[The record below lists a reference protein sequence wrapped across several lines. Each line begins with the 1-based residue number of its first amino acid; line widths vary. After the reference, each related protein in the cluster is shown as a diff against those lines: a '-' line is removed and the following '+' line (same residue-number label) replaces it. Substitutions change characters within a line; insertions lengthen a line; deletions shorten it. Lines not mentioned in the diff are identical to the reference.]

1 MTCKS
6 PRKER
11 PRSPCRQPFP
21 PLLWRLVT
29 PSSALGTAGL
39 SGDKLQVPHAP
50 QVQSP
55 SVGPL
60 PTSLGSTST
69 HAWPILPAA
78 SDTVPVTMKSLRF
91 VLIFDRALA
100 HSLETCRGDGHRPGS
115 KQLLPDLPPLSP
127 VTPIRLH
134 IDTVCPRD
142 QHHLGPAP
150 TPSSEATAQVQSSL
164 GRQLGAF
171 QTGEGGP
178 SGSRGLG
185 TRLTQEQKTPA
196 NTLLRGRL
204 GTSRKLPAPPL
215 P

>member
-1 MTCKS
+1 MPAAIPATTL
-6 PRKER
+6 EVGH
-11 PRSPCRQPFP
+11 
-21 PLLWRLVT
+21 PLLCPGDSRPLGGQAAG
-29 PSSALGTAGL
+29 PACPSGAEPQCGSSAHEPGL
-39 SGDKLQVPHAP
+39 HVDTRMA
-50 QVQSP
+50 
-55 SVGPL
+55 
-60 PTSLGSTST
+60 
-69 HAWPILPAA
+69 ILPAA

-91 VLIFDRALA
+91 VLICDRALA

-134 IDTVCPRD
+134 TDTVCPRD

-150 TPSSEATAQVQSSL
+150 TPSSEATAQAQSSL

-178 SGSRGLG
+178 SGTRGLG
-185 TRLTQEQKTPA
+185 TRLTQEQKTPD

-204 GTSRKLPAPPL
+204 GTSRKLPAPP